1 MIILQANK
9 IERSFAGEVL
19 FDNITLQVDERDRI
33 ALVGK
38 NGAGKSTLLKILVG
52 EEEPTS
58 GEINKK
64 KDISLSYLA
73 QDSRFESENT
83 IYDEMLHV
91 FDDLRRTEKQLRQ
104 MELEMGEKSG
114 EDLDKLMADYDRLSE
129 NFRQAGGFTYEAD
142 IRAILNGFKFD
153 ESMWQM
159 KIAELSGGQNTRL
172 ALAKMLLEKPNLLVL
187 DEPTNHLDI
196 ETIAWL
202 ENYLVNYS
210 GALIIVS
217 HDRYFLDK
225 VATVTLD
232 LTKHSLDRYV
242 GNYSRFVELKEQKLA
257 TEAKNYEKQQK
268 EIAALEDFVNRNLVR
283 ASTTKRA
290 QSRRKQLEKME
301 RLDKPESGKKSANM
315 TFQSEKTSG
324 NVVLTVENA
333 AIGYDGEILS
343 EPINLDLRKMNAVA
357 IVGPNGIGKST
368 FIKSIVDQIPFIK
381 GEKRFGANVEVG
393 YYDQTQS
400 KLTPSNTVLDELWND
415 FKLTPEVEIRNRL
428 GAFLFSGD
436 DVKKSVG
443 MLSGGEK
450 ARLLLA
456 KLSMENNNFLILDEP
471 TNHLDNDMVLWLEEF
486 LNSFRGVLI
495 MVTHD
500 RYFLDRVTNKIVE
513 IDKGKLYEYDTN
525 YSGFVELKVQR
536 EEMELATERKRQSL
550 LRVEMEWMKQGIK
563 ARGTRQRARTERF
576 EELKNAKGPSMQQ
589 NVEMDSISSRLGKT
603 TIELEHISKGF
614 GDKHLINDFSYIF
627 LRDDRIGFIGPNG
640 CGKST
645 LMKMI
650 MGILKPDEGNITI
663 GDTVKIGYFA
673 QENEDMTGD
682 IRVIDYI
689 KNVAEYIQ
697 TTKGQTS
704 ASQMLDRFLFPPEL
718 QYTPLD
724 KLSGG
729 EQRRLYLLKVLMEA
743 PNVLILD
750 EPTNDL
756 DIQTLTILEDY
767 LDTFAGIVIT
777 VSHDRYFLD
786 RIVNRIFAFEEG
798 GHLKQYEGG
807 YTDYLEKV
815 KPAAKPEKSKPA
827 KKENNGKKFQKEHQ
841 KKLKFTYKEQKE
853 FETID
858 DDIAKLEEKLEQLDE
873 EIMENATNSG
883 KLAELTEQK
892 ESAQAELDEK
902 MDRWVYLNDL
912 AEQIANQ

>member
-1 MIILQANK
+1 MNILNIEHISK
-9 IERSFAGEVL
+9 IYGEKVI
-19 FDNITLQVDERDRI
+19 FDDVSLGIHSGDKIGVIGVNGT
-33 ALVGK
+33 GK
-38 NGAGKSTLLKILVG
+38 TTLLKIIAKIN
-52 EEEPTS
+52 EPDK
-58 GEINKK
+58 GQIICGNG
-64 KDISLSYLA
+64 IRVSYLPQNPEFPKKQSILEYVMDGKEH
-73 QDSRFESENT
+73 QDWKTESEAKT
-83 IYDEMLHV
+83 ILTKLGIYD
-91 FDDLRRTEKQLRQ
+91 
-104 MELEMGEKSG
+104 
-114 EDLDKLMADYDRLSE
+114 
-129 NFRQAGGFTYEAD
+129 
-142 IRAILNGFKFD
+142 FD
-153 ESMWQM
+153 EGCDH
-159 KIAELSGGQNTRL
+159 LSGGQKKRV
-172 ALAKMLLEKPNLLVL
+172 ALARTLV
-187 DEPTNHLDI
+187 DPT
-196 ETIAWL
+196 
-202 ENYLVNYS
+202 
-210 GALIIVS
+210 
-217 HDRYFLDK
+217 
-225 VATVTLD
+225 
-232 LTKHSLDRYV
+232 
-242 GNYSRFVELKEQKLA
+242 
-257 TEAKNYEKQQK
+257 
-268 EIAALEDFVNRNLVR
+268 
-283 ASTTKRA
+283 
-290 QSRRKQLEKME
+290 
-301 RLDKPESGKKSANM
+301 
-315 TFQSEKTSG
+315 
-324 NVVLTVENA
+324 
-333 AIGYDGEILS
+333 
-343 EPINLDLRKMNAVA
+343 
-357 IVGPNGIGKST
+357 
-368 FIKSIVDQIPFIK
+368 
-381 GEKRFGANVEVG
+381 EV
-393 YYDQTQS
+393 
-400 KLTPSNTVLDELWND
+400 
-415 FKLTPEVEIRNRL
+415 
-428 GAFLFSGD
+428 
-436 DVKKSVG
+436 
-443 MLSGGEK
+443 
-450 ARLLLA
+450 
-456 KLSMENNNFLILDEP
+456 LILDEP

-536 EEMELATERKRQSL
+536 EEMELATERKRHSL

-614 GDKHLINDFSYIF
+614 GDKHLINDFSYIV

-689 KNVAEYIQ
+689 RNVAEYIQ
-697 TTKGQTS
+697 TTKGQAS

-815 KPAAKPEKSKPA
+815 KPIAKQEKSKLE
-827 KKENNGKKFQKEHQ
+827 KKENNGKKFRKEHQ

-858 DDIAKLEEKLEQLDE
+858 DDIAKLEEKIEQLDE
-873 EIMENATNSG
+873 EIIENATNSG
-883 KLAELTEQK
+883 KLAELTQQK
-892 ESAQAELDEK
+892 EETEEALNEK
-902 MDRWVYLNDL
+902 MDRWAYLNDL
-912 AEQIANQ
+912 AEQIAN

>member
-1 MIILQANK
+1 MMNILNIEHISK
-9 IERSFAGEVL
+9 IYGEKVI
-19 FDNITLQVDERDRI
+19 FDDVSLGIHSGDKIGVIGVNGT
-33 ALVGK
+33 GK
-38 NGAGKSTLLKILVG
+38 TTLLKIIAKIN
-52 EEEPTS
+52 EPDK
-58 GEINKK
+58 GQIICGNG
-64 KDISLSYLA
+64 IRVSYLPQNPEFPKKQSILEYVMDGKEH
-73 QDSRFESENT
+73 QDWKTESEAKT
-83 IYDEMLHV
+83 ILTKLGIYD
-91 FDDLRRTEKQLRQ
+91 
-104 MELEMGEKSG
+104 
-114 EDLDKLMADYDRLSE
+114 
-129 NFRQAGGFTYEAD
+129 
-142 IRAILNGFKFD
+142 FD
-153 ESMWQM
+153 EGCDH
-159 KIAELSGGQNTRL
+159 LSGGQKKRV
-172 ALAKMLLEKPNLLVL
+172 ALARTLV
-187 DEPTNHLDI
+187 DPT
-196 ETIAWL
+196 
-202 ENYLVNYS
+202 
-210 GALIIVS
+210 
-217 HDRYFLDK
+217 
-225 VATVTLD
+225 
-232 LTKHSLDRYV
+232 
-242 GNYSRFVELKEQKLA
+242 
-257 TEAKNYEKQQK
+257 
-268 EIAALEDFVNRNLVR
+268 
-283 ASTTKRA
+283 
-290 QSRRKQLEKME
+290 
-301 RLDKPESGKKSANM
+301 
-315 TFQSEKTSG
+315 
-324 NVVLTVENA
+324 
-333 AIGYDGEILS
+333 
-343 EPINLDLRKMNAVA
+343 
-357 IVGPNGIGKST
+357 
-368 FIKSIVDQIPFIK
+368 
-381 GEKRFGANVEVG
+381 EV
-393 YYDQTQS
+393 
-400 KLTPSNTVLDELWND
+400 
-415 FKLTPEVEIRNRL
+415 
-428 GAFLFSGD
+428 
-436 DVKKSVG
+436 
-443 MLSGGEK
+443 
-450 ARLLLA
+450 
-456 KLSMENNNFLILDEP
+456 LILDEP

-697 TTKGQTS
+697 TTKGQAS

-815 KPAAKPEKSKPA
+815 KSAAKPEKSKPA

>member
-1 MIILQANK
+1 MNILNIEHISK
-9 IERSFAGEVL
+9 IYGEKVI
-19 FDNITLQVDERDRI
+19 FDDVSLGIHSGDKIGVIGVNGT
-33 ALVGK
+33 GK
-38 NGAGKSTLLKILVG
+38 TTLLKIIAKIN
-52 EEEPTS
+52 EPDKRQIIC
-58 GEINKK
+58 GNGIRV
-64 KDISLSYLA
+64 SYLPQNPEFPKKQSILEYVMDGKEH
-73 QDSRFESENT
+73 QDWKTESEAKT
-83 IYDEMLHV
+83 ILTKLGIYD
-91 FDDLRRTEKQLRQ
+91 
-104 MELEMGEKSG
+104 
-114 EDLDKLMADYDRLSE
+114 
-129 NFRQAGGFTYEAD
+129 
-142 IRAILNGFKFD
+142 FD
-153 ESMWQM
+153 E
-159 KIAELSGGQNTRL
+159 ECDHLSGGQKKRV
-172 ALAKMLLEKPNLLVL
+172 ALARTLV
-187 DEPTNHLDI
+187 DPT
-196 ETIAWL
+196 
-202 ENYLVNYS
+202 
-210 GALIIVS
+210 
-217 HDRYFLDK
+217 
-225 VATVTLD
+225 
-232 LTKHSLDRYV
+232 
-242 GNYSRFVELKEQKLA
+242 
-257 TEAKNYEKQQK
+257 
-268 EIAALEDFVNRNLVR
+268 
-283 ASTTKRA
+283 
-290 QSRRKQLEKME
+290 
-301 RLDKPESGKKSANM
+301 
-315 TFQSEKTSG
+315 
-324 NVVLTVENA
+324 
-333 AIGYDGEILS
+333 
-343 EPINLDLRKMNAVA
+343 
-357 IVGPNGIGKST
+357 
-368 FIKSIVDQIPFIK
+368 
-381 GEKRFGANVEVG
+381 EV
-393 YYDQTQS
+393 
-400 KLTPSNTVLDELWND
+400 
-415 FKLTPEVEIRNRL
+415 
-428 GAFLFSGD
+428 
-436 DVKKSVG
+436 
-443 MLSGGEK
+443 
-450 ARLLLA
+450 
-456 KLSMENNNFLILDEP
+456 LILDEP

-697 TTKGQTS
+697 TTKGQAS

-892 ESAQAELDEK
+892 ESAQAKLDEK

>member
-1 MIILQANK
+1 MNILNIEHISK
-9 IERSFAGEVL
+9 IYGEKVI
-19 FDNITLQVDERDRI
+19 FDDVSLGIHSGDKIGVIGVNGT
-33 ALVGK
+33 GK
-38 NGAGKSTLLKILVG
+38 TTLLKIIAKIN
-52 EEEPTS
+52 EPDK
-58 GEINKK
+58 GQIICGNG
-64 KDISLSYLA
+64 IRVSYLPQNPEFPKKQSILEYVMDGKEH
-73 QDSRFESENT
+73 QDWKTESEAKT
-83 IYDEMLHV
+83 ILTKLGIYD
-91 FDDLRRTEKQLRQ
+91 
-104 MELEMGEKSG
+104 
-114 EDLDKLMADYDRLSE
+114 
-129 NFRQAGGFTYEAD
+129 
-142 IRAILNGFKFD
+142 FD
-153 ESMWQM
+153 EGYDH
-159 KIAELSGGQNTRL
+159 LSGGQKKRV
-172 ALAKMLLEKPNLLVL
+172 ALARTLV
-187 DEPTNHLDI
+187 DPT
-196 ETIAWL
+196 
-202 ENYLVNYS
+202 
-210 GALIIVS
+210 
-217 HDRYFLDK
+217 
-225 VATVTLD
+225 
-232 LTKHSLDRYV
+232 
-242 GNYSRFVELKEQKLA
+242 
-257 TEAKNYEKQQK
+257 
-268 EIAALEDFVNRNLVR
+268 
-283 ASTTKRA
+283 
-290 QSRRKQLEKME
+290 
-301 RLDKPESGKKSANM
+301 
-315 TFQSEKTSG
+315 
-324 NVVLTVENA
+324 
-333 AIGYDGEILS
+333 
-343 EPINLDLRKMNAVA
+343 
-357 IVGPNGIGKST
+357 
-368 FIKSIVDQIPFIK
+368 
-381 GEKRFGANVEVG
+381 EV
-393 YYDQTQS
+393 
-400 KLTPSNTVLDELWND
+400 
-415 FKLTPEVEIRNRL
+415 
-428 GAFLFSGD
+428 
-436 DVKKSVG
+436 
-443 MLSGGEK
+443 
-450 ARLLLA
+450 
-456 KLSMENNNFLILDEP
+456 LILDEP

-614 GDKHLINDFSYIF
+614 GDKHLINDFSYIV

-689 KNVAEYIQ
+689 RNVAEYIQ
-697 TTKGQTS
+697 TTKGQAS

-815 KPAAKPEKSKPA
+815 KPIAKQEKSKPE
-827 KKENNGKKFQKEHQ
+827 KKENNGKKFRKEHQ

-858 DDIAKLEEKLEQLDE
+858 DDIAKLEEKIEQLDE

-883 KLAELTEQK
+883 KLAELTQQK
-892 ESAQAELDEK
+892 EETEEALNKK

>member
-1 MIILQANK
+1 MNILNIEHISK
-9 IERSFAGEVL
+9 IYGEKVI
-19 FDNITLQVDERDRI
+19 FDDVSLGIHSGDKIGVIGVNGT
-33 ALVGK
+33 GK
-38 NGAGKSTLLKILVG
+38 TTLLKIIAKIN
-52 EEEPTS
+52 EPDK
-58 GEINKK
+58 GQIICGNG
-64 KDISLSYLA
+64 IRVSYLPQNPEFPKKQSILEYVMDGKEH
-73 QDSRFESENT
+73 QDWKTESEAKT
-83 IYDEMLHV
+83 ILTKLGIYD
-91 FDDLRRTEKQLRQ
+91 
-104 MELEMGEKSG
+104 
-114 EDLDKLMADYDRLSE
+114 
-129 NFRQAGGFTYEAD
+129 
-142 IRAILNGFKFD
+142 FD
-153 ESMWQM
+153 EGCDH
-159 KIAELSGGQNTRL
+159 LSGGQKKRV
-172 ALAKMLLEKPNLLVL
+172 ALARTLV
-187 DEPTNHLDI
+187 DPT
-196 ETIAWL
+196 
-202 ENYLVNYS
+202 
-210 GALIIVS
+210 
-217 HDRYFLDK
+217 
-225 VATVTLD
+225 
-232 LTKHSLDRYV
+232 
-242 GNYSRFVELKEQKLA
+242 
-257 TEAKNYEKQQK
+257 
-268 EIAALEDFVNRNLVR
+268 
-283 ASTTKRA
+283 
-290 QSRRKQLEKME
+290 
-301 RLDKPESGKKSANM
+301 
-315 TFQSEKTSG
+315 
-324 NVVLTVENA
+324 
-333 AIGYDGEILS
+333 
-343 EPINLDLRKMNAVA
+343 
-357 IVGPNGIGKST
+357 
-368 FIKSIVDQIPFIK
+368 
-381 GEKRFGANVEVG
+381 EV
-393 YYDQTQS
+393 
-400 KLTPSNTVLDELWND
+400 
-415 FKLTPEVEIRNRL
+415 
-428 GAFLFSGD
+428 
-436 DVKKSVG
+436 
-443 MLSGGEK
+443 
-450 ARLLLA
+450 
-456 KLSMENNNFLILDEP
+456 LILDEP

-614 GDKHLINDFSYIF
+614 GDKHLINDFSYIV

-689 KNVAEYIQ
+689 RNVAEYIQ
-697 TTKGQTS
+697 TTKGQAS
-704 ASQMLDRFLFPPEL
+704 ESQMLDRFLFPPEL

-815 KPAAKPEKSKPA
+815 KPIAKQEKSKLE
-827 KKENNGKKFQKEHQ
+827 KKENNGKKFRKEHQ

-858 DDIAKLEEKLEQLDE
+858 DDIAKLEEKIEQLDE

-883 KLAELTEQK
+883 KLAELTQQK
-892 ESAQAELDEK
+892 EETEEALNEK

>member
-1 MIILQANK
+1 MNILNIEHISK
-9 IERSFAGEVL
+9 IYGEKVI
-19 FDNITLQVDERDRI
+19 FDDVSLGIHSGDKIGVIGVNGT
-33 ALVGK
+33 GK
-38 NGAGKSTLLKILVG
+38 TTLLKIIAKIN
-52 EEEPTS
+52 EPDK
-58 GEINKK
+58 GQIICGNG
-64 KDISLSYLA
+64 IRASYLPQNPEFPKKQSILEYVMDGKEH
-73 QDSRFESENT
+73 QDWKTESEAKT
-83 IYDEMLHV
+83 ILTKLGIYD
-91 FDDLRRTEKQLRQ
+91 
-104 MELEMGEKSG
+104 
-114 EDLDKLMADYDRLSE
+114 
-129 NFRQAGGFTYEAD
+129 
-142 IRAILNGFKFD
+142 FD
-153 ESMWQM
+153 EGCDH
-159 KIAELSGGQNTRL
+159 LSGGQKKRV
-172 ALAKMLLEKPNLLVL
+172 ALARTLV
-187 DEPTNHLDI
+187 DPT
-196 ETIAWL
+196 
-202 ENYLVNYS
+202 
-210 GALIIVS
+210 
-217 HDRYFLDK
+217 
-225 VATVTLD
+225 
-232 LTKHSLDRYV
+232 
-242 GNYSRFVELKEQKLA
+242 
-257 TEAKNYEKQQK
+257 
-268 EIAALEDFVNRNLVR
+268 
-283 ASTTKRA
+283 
-290 QSRRKQLEKME
+290 
-301 RLDKPESGKKSANM
+301 
-315 TFQSEKTSG
+315 
-324 NVVLTVENA
+324 
-333 AIGYDGEILS
+333 
-343 EPINLDLRKMNAVA
+343 
-357 IVGPNGIGKST
+357 
-368 FIKSIVDQIPFIK
+368 
-381 GEKRFGANVEVG
+381 EV
-393 YYDQTQS
+393 
-400 KLTPSNTVLDELWND
+400 
-415 FKLTPEVEIRNRL
+415 
-428 GAFLFSGD
+428 
-436 DVKKSVG
+436 
-443 MLSGGEK
+443 
-450 ARLLLA
+450 
-456 KLSMENNNFLILDEP
+456 LILDEP

-614 GDKHLINDFSYIF
+614 GDKHLINDFSYIV

-689 KNVAEYIQ
+689 RNVAEYIQ
-697 TTKGQTS
+697 TTKGQAS

-815 KPAAKPEKSKPA
+815 KPIAKQEKSKLE

-858 DDIAKLEEKLEQLDE
+858 DDIAKLEEKIEQLDE

-883 KLAELTEQK
+883 KLAELTQQK
-892 ESAQAELDEK
+892 EETEEALNEK

>member
-1 MIILQANK
+1 MNILNIEHISK
-9 IERSFAGEVL
+9 IYGEKVI
-19 FDNITLQVDERDRI
+19 FDDVSLGIHSGDKIGVIGVNGT
-33 ALVGK
+33 GK
-38 NGAGKSTLLKILVG
+38 TTLLKIIAKIN
-52 EEEPTS
+52 EPDK
-58 GEINKK
+58 GQIICGNG
-64 KDISLSYLA
+64 IRVSYLPQNPEFPKKQSILEYVMDGKEH
-73 QDSRFESENT
+73 QDWKTESEAKT
-83 IYDEMLHV
+83 ILTKLGIYD
-91 FDDLRRTEKQLRQ
+91 
-104 MELEMGEKSG
+104 
-114 EDLDKLMADYDRLSE
+114 
-129 NFRQAGGFTYEAD
+129 
-142 IRAILNGFKFD
+142 FD
-153 ESMWQM
+153 EGCDH
-159 KIAELSGGQNTRL
+159 LSGGQKKRV
-172 ALAKMLLEKPNLLVL
+172 ALARTLV
-187 DEPTNHLDI
+187 DPT
-196 ETIAWL
+196 
-202 ENYLVNYS
+202 
-210 GALIIVS
+210 
-217 HDRYFLDK
+217 
-225 VATVTLD
+225 
-232 LTKHSLDRYV
+232 
-242 GNYSRFVELKEQKLA
+242 
-257 TEAKNYEKQQK
+257 
-268 EIAALEDFVNRNLVR
+268 
-283 ASTTKRA
+283 
-290 QSRRKQLEKME
+290 
-301 RLDKPESGKKSANM
+301 
-315 TFQSEKTSG
+315 
-324 NVVLTVENA
+324 
-333 AIGYDGEILS
+333 
-343 EPINLDLRKMNAVA
+343 
-357 IVGPNGIGKST
+357 
-368 FIKSIVDQIPFIK
+368 
-381 GEKRFGANVEVG
+381 EV
-393 YYDQTQS
+393 
-400 KLTPSNTVLDELWND
+400 
-415 FKLTPEVEIRNRL
+415 
-428 GAFLFSGD
+428 
-436 DVKKSVG
+436 
-443 MLSGGEK
+443 
-450 ARLLLA
+450 
-456 KLSMENNNFLILDEP
+456 LILDEP

-614 GDKHLINDFSYIF
+614 GDKHLINDFSYIV

-689 KNVAEYIQ
+689 RNVAEYIQ
-697 TTKGQTS
+697 TTKGQAS

-815 KPAAKPEKSKPA
+815 KPIAKQEKGKPEK
-827 KKENNGKKFQKEHQ
+827 KESNGKKFQKEHQ

-858 DDIAKLEEKLEQLDE
+858 DDIAKLEEKIEQLDE

-883 KLAELTEQK
+883 KLAELTQQK
-892 ESAQAELDEK
+892 EETEEALNEK

>member
-1 MIILQANK
+1 MNILNIEHISK
-9 IERSFAGEVL
+9 IYGEKVI
-19 FDNITLQVDERDRI
+19 FDDVSLGIHSGDKIGVIGVNGT
-33 ALVGK
+33 GK
-38 NGAGKSTLLKILVG
+38 TTLLKIIAKIN
-52 EEEPTS
+52 EPDK
-58 GEINKK
+58 GQIICGNG
-64 KDISLSYLA
+64 IRVSYLPQNPEFPKKQSILEYVMDGKEH
-73 QDSRFESENT
+73 QDWKTESEAKT
-83 IYDEMLHV
+83 ILTKLGIYD
-91 FDDLRRTEKQLRQ
+91 
-104 MELEMGEKSG
+104 
-114 EDLDKLMADYDRLSE
+114 
-129 NFRQAGGFTYEAD
+129 
-142 IRAILNGFKFD
+142 FD
-153 ESMWQM
+153 EGCDH
-159 KIAELSGGQNTRL
+159 LSGGQKKRV
-172 ALAKMLLEKPNLLVL
+172 ALARTLV
-187 DEPTNHLDI
+187 DPT
-196 ETIAWL
+196 
-202 ENYLVNYS
+202 
-210 GALIIVS
+210 
-217 HDRYFLDK
+217 
-225 VATVTLD
+225 
-232 LTKHSLDRYV
+232 
-242 GNYSRFVELKEQKLA
+242 
-257 TEAKNYEKQQK
+257 
-268 EIAALEDFVNRNLVR
+268 
-283 ASTTKRA
+283 
-290 QSRRKQLEKME
+290 
-301 RLDKPESGKKSANM
+301 
-315 TFQSEKTSG
+315 
-324 NVVLTVENA
+324 
-333 AIGYDGEILS
+333 
-343 EPINLDLRKMNAVA
+343 
-357 IVGPNGIGKST
+357 
-368 FIKSIVDQIPFIK
+368 
-381 GEKRFGANVEVG
+381 EV
-393 YYDQTQS
+393 
-400 KLTPSNTVLDELWND
+400 
-415 FKLTPEVEIRNRL
+415 
-428 GAFLFSGD
+428 
-436 DVKKSVG
+436 
-443 MLSGGEK
+443 
-450 ARLLLA
+450 
-456 KLSMENNNFLILDEP
+456 LILDEP

-614 GDKHLINDFSYIF
+614 GNKHLINDFSYIF

-682 IRVIDYI
+682 IRVVDYI

-697 TTKGQTS
+697 TTKGQAS

>member
-1 MIILQANK
+1 MNILNIEHISK
-9 IERSFAGEVL
+9 IYGEKVI
-19 FDNITLQVDERDRI
+19 FDDVSLGIHSGDKIGVIGVNGT
-33 ALVGK
+33 GK
-38 NGAGKSTLLKILVG
+38 TTLLKIIAKIN
-52 EEEPTS
+52 EPDK
-58 GEINKK
+58 GQIICGNG
-64 KDISLSYLA
+64 IRVSYLPQNPEFPKKQSILEYVMDGKEH
-73 QDSRFESENT
+73 QDWKTESEAKT
-83 IYDEMLHV
+83 ILTKLGIYD
-91 FDDLRRTEKQLRQ
+91 
-104 MELEMGEKSG
+104 
-114 EDLDKLMADYDRLSE
+114 
-129 NFRQAGGFTYEAD
+129 
-142 IRAILNGFKFD
+142 FD
-153 ESMWQM
+153 EGCDH
-159 KIAELSGGQNTRL
+159 LSGGQKKRV
-172 ALAKMLLEKPNLLVL
+172 ALARTLV
-187 DEPTNHLDI
+187 DPT
-196 ETIAWL
+196 
-202 ENYLVNYS
+202 
-210 GALIIVS
+210 
-217 HDRYFLDK
+217 
-225 VATVTLD
+225 
-232 LTKHSLDRYV
+232 
-242 GNYSRFVELKEQKLA
+242 
-257 TEAKNYEKQQK
+257 
-268 EIAALEDFVNRNLVR
+268 
-283 ASTTKRA
+283 
-290 QSRRKQLEKME
+290 
-301 RLDKPESGKKSANM
+301 
-315 TFQSEKTSG
+315 
-324 NVVLTVENA
+324 
-333 AIGYDGEILS
+333 
-343 EPINLDLRKMNAVA
+343 
-357 IVGPNGIGKST
+357 
-368 FIKSIVDQIPFIK
+368 
-381 GEKRFGANVEVG
+381 EV
-393 YYDQTQS
+393 
-400 KLTPSNTVLDELWND
+400 
-415 FKLTPEVEIRNRL
+415 
-428 GAFLFSGD
+428 
-436 DVKKSVG
+436 
-443 MLSGGEK
+443 
-450 ARLLLA
+450 
-456 KLSMENNNFLILDEP
+456 LILDEP

-663 GDTVKIGYFA
+663 GDTEKIGYFA

-697 TTKGQTS
+697 TTKGQAS

>member
-1 MIILQANK
+1 
-9 IERSFAGEVL
+9 
-19 FDNITLQVDERDRI
+19 
-33 ALVGK
+33 
-38 NGAGKSTLLKILVG
+38 
-52 EEEPTS
+52 
-58 GEINKK
+58 
-64 KDISLSYLA
+64 
-73 QDSRFESENT
+73 
-83 IYDEMLHV
+83 
-91 FDDLRRTEKQLRQ
+91 
-104 MELEMGEKSG
+104 
-114 EDLDKLMADYDRLSE
+114 
-129 NFRQAGGFTYEAD
+129 
-142 IRAILNGFKFD
+142 
-153 ESMWQM
+153 
-159 KIAELSGGQNTRL
+159 
-172 ALAKMLLEKPNLLVL
+172 
-187 DEPTNHLDI
+187 
-196 ETIAWL
+196 
-202 ENYLVNYS
+202 
-210 GALIIVS
+210 
-217 HDRYFLDK
+217 
-225 VATVTLD
+225 
-232 LTKHSLDRYV
+232 
-242 GNYSRFVELKEQKLA
+242 
-257 TEAKNYEKQQK
+257 
-268 EIAALEDFVNRNLVR
+268 
-283 ASTTKRA
+283 
-290 QSRRKQLEKME
+290 
-301 RLDKPESGKKSANM
+301 
-315 TFQSEKTSG
+315 
-324 NVVLTVENA
+324 
-333 AIGYDGEILS
+333 
-343 EPINLDLRKMNAVA
+343 
-357 IVGPNGIGKST
+357 
-368 FIKSIVDQIPFIK
+368 
-381 GEKRFGANVEVG
+381 
-393 YYDQTQS
+393 
-400 KLTPSNTVLDELWND
+400 
-415 FKLTPEVEIRNRL
+415 
-428 GAFLFSGD
+428 
-436 DVKKSVG
+436 
-443 MLSGGEK
+443 
-450 ARLLLA
+450 
-456 KLSMENNNFLILDEP
+456 
-471 TNHLDNDMVLWLEEF
+471 
-486 LNSFRGVLI
+486 
-495 MVTHD
+495 
-500 RYFLDRVTNKIVE
+500 
-513 IDKGKLYEYDTN
+513 
-525 YSGFVELKVQR
+525 
-536 EEMELATERKRQSL
+536 
-550 LRVEMEWMKQGIK
+550 
-563 ARGTRQRARTERF
+563 
-576 EELKNAKGPSMQQ
+576 MQQ

-614 GDKHLINDFSYIF
+614 GNKHLINDFSYIF

-697 TTKGQTS
+697 TTKGQAS

>member
-1 MIILQANK
+1 MMNILNIEHISK
-9 IERSFAGEVL
+9 IYGEKVI
-19 FDNITLQVDERDRI
+19 FDDVSLGIHSGDKIGVIGVNGT
-33 ALVGK
+33 GK
-38 NGAGKSTLLKILVG
+38 TTLLKIIAKIN
-52 EEEPTS
+52 EPDK
-58 GEINKK
+58 GQIICGNG
-64 KDISLSYLA
+64 IRVSYLPQNPEFPKKQSILEYVMDGKEH
-73 QDSRFESENT
+73 QDWKTESEAKT
-83 IYDEMLHV
+83 ILTKLGIYD
-91 FDDLRRTEKQLRQ
+91 
-104 MELEMGEKSG
+104 
-114 EDLDKLMADYDRLSE
+114 
-129 NFRQAGGFTYEAD
+129 
-142 IRAILNGFKFD
+142 FD
-153 ESMWQM
+153 EGCDH
-159 KIAELSGGQNTRL
+159 LSGGQKKRV
-172 ALAKMLLEKPNLLVL
+172 ALARTLV
-187 DEPTNHLDI
+187 DPT
-196 ETIAWL
+196 
-202 ENYLVNYS
+202 
-210 GALIIVS
+210 
-217 HDRYFLDK
+217 
-225 VATVTLD
+225 
-232 LTKHSLDRYV
+232 
-242 GNYSRFVELKEQKLA
+242 
-257 TEAKNYEKQQK
+257 
-268 EIAALEDFVNRNLVR
+268 
-283 ASTTKRA
+283 
-290 QSRRKQLEKME
+290 
-301 RLDKPESGKKSANM
+301 
-315 TFQSEKTSG
+315 
-324 NVVLTVENA
+324 
-333 AIGYDGEILS
+333 
-343 EPINLDLRKMNAVA
+343 
-357 IVGPNGIGKST
+357 
-368 FIKSIVDQIPFIK
+368 
-381 GEKRFGANVEVG
+381 EV
-393 YYDQTQS
+393 
-400 KLTPSNTVLDELWND
+400 
-415 FKLTPEVEIRNRL
+415 
-428 GAFLFSGD
+428 
-436 DVKKSVG
+436 
-443 MLSGGEK
+443 
-450 ARLLLA
+450 
-456 KLSMENNNFLILDEP
+456 LILDEP

-576 EELKNAKGPSMQQ
+576 EEVKNAKGPSMQQ

-697 TTKGQTS
+697 TTKGQAS

-815 KPAAKPEKSKPA
+815 KPAAKPEKSKPEKSKPA

>member
-1 MIILQANK
+1 MNILNIEHISK
-9 IERSFAGEVL
+9 IYGEKVI
-19 FDNITLQVDERDRI
+19 FDDVSLGIHSGDKIGVIGVNGT
-33 ALVGK
+33 GK
-38 NGAGKSTLLKILVG
+38 TTLLKIIAKIN
-52 EEEPTS
+52 EPDK
-58 GEINKK
+58 GQIICGNG
-64 KDISLSYLA
+64 IRVSYLPQNPEFPKKQSILEYVMDGKEH
-73 QDSRFESENT
+73 QDWKTESEAKT
-83 IYDEMLHV
+83 ILTKLGIYD
-91 FDDLRRTEKQLRQ
+91 
-104 MELEMGEKSG
+104 
-114 EDLDKLMADYDRLSE
+114 
-129 NFRQAGGFTYEAD
+129 
-142 IRAILNGFKFD
+142 FD
-153 ESMWQM
+153 EGCDH
-159 KIAELSGGQNTRL
+159 LSGGQKKRV
-172 ALAKMLLEKPNLLVL
+172 ALARTLV
-187 DEPTNHLDI
+187 DPT
-196 ETIAWL
+196 
-202 ENYLVNYS
+202 
-210 GALIIVS
+210 
-217 HDRYFLDK
+217 
-225 VATVTLD
+225 
-232 LTKHSLDRYV
+232 
-242 GNYSRFVELKEQKLA
+242 
-257 TEAKNYEKQQK
+257 
-268 EIAALEDFVNRNLVR
+268 
-283 ASTTKRA
+283 
-290 QSRRKQLEKME
+290 
-301 RLDKPESGKKSANM
+301 
-315 TFQSEKTSG
+315 
-324 NVVLTVENA
+324 
-333 AIGYDGEILS
+333 
-343 EPINLDLRKMNAVA
+343 
-357 IVGPNGIGKST
+357 
-368 FIKSIVDQIPFIK
+368 
-381 GEKRFGANVEVG
+381 EV
-393 YYDQTQS
+393 
-400 KLTPSNTVLDELWND
+400 
-415 FKLTPEVEIRNRL
+415 
-428 GAFLFSGD
+428 
-436 DVKKSVG
+436 
-443 MLSGGEK
+443 
-450 ARLLLA
+450 
-456 KLSMENNNFLILDEP
+456 LILDEP
-471 TNHLDNDMVLWLEEF
+471 TNHLDNDKVLWLEEF

-614 GDKHLINDFSYIF
+614 GDKHLINDFSYIV

-650 MGILKPDEGNITI
+650 MGILQPDEGNITI

-689 KNVAEYIQ
+689 RNVAEYIQ
-697 TTKGQTS
+697 TTKGQAS

-815 KPAAKPEKSKPA
+815 KPIAKQEKGKPEK
-827 KKENNGKKFQKEHQ
+827 KESNGKKFQKEHQ

-858 DDIAKLEEKLEQLDE
+858 DDIAKLEEKIEQLDE

-883 KLAELTEQK
+883 KLAELTQQK
-892 ESAQAELDEK
+892 EETEEALNEK

>member
-1 MIILQANK
+1 MNILNIEHISK
-9 IERSFAGEVL
+9 IYGEKVI
-19 FDNITLQVDERDRI
+19 FDDVSLGIHSGDKIGVIGVNGT
-33 ALVGK
+33 GK
-38 NGAGKSTLLKILVG
+38 TTLLKIIAKIN
-52 EEEPTS
+52 EPDK
-58 GEINKK
+58 GQIICGNG
-64 KDISLSYLA
+64 IRVSYLPQNPEFPKKQSILEYVMDGKEH
-73 QDSRFESENT
+73 QDWKTESEAKT
-83 IYDEMLHV
+83 ILTKLGIYD
-91 FDDLRRTEKQLRQ
+91 
-104 MELEMGEKSG
+104 
-114 EDLDKLMADYDRLSE
+114 
-129 NFRQAGGFTYEAD
+129 
-142 IRAILNGFKFD
+142 FD
-153 ESMWQM
+153 EGCNH
-159 KIAELSGGQNTRL
+159 LSGGQKKRV
-172 ALAKMLLEKPNLLVL
+172 ALARTLV
-187 DEPTNHLDI
+187 DPT
-196 ETIAWL
+196 
-202 ENYLVNYS
+202 
-210 GALIIVS
+210 
-217 HDRYFLDK
+217 
-225 VATVTLD
+225 
-232 LTKHSLDRYV
+232 
-242 GNYSRFVELKEQKLA
+242 
-257 TEAKNYEKQQK
+257 
-268 EIAALEDFVNRNLVR
+268 
-283 ASTTKRA
+283 
-290 QSRRKQLEKME
+290 
-301 RLDKPESGKKSANM
+301 
-315 TFQSEKTSG
+315 
-324 NVVLTVENA
+324 
-333 AIGYDGEILS
+333 
-343 EPINLDLRKMNAVA
+343 
-357 IVGPNGIGKST
+357 
-368 FIKSIVDQIPFIK
+368 
-381 GEKRFGANVEVG
+381 EV
-393 YYDQTQS
+393 
-400 KLTPSNTVLDELWND
+400 
-415 FKLTPEVEIRNRL
+415 
-428 GAFLFSGD
+428 
-436 DVKKSVG
+436 
-443 MLSGGEK
+443 
-450 ARLLLA
+450 
-456 KLSMENNNFLILDEP
+456 LILDEP

-513 IDKGKLYEYDTN
+513 IEKGKLYEYDTN
-525 YSGFVELKVQR
+525 YSGFIELKVQR

-614 GDKHLINDFSYIF
+614 GDKQLINDFSYIV

-689 KNVAEYIQ
+689 RNVAEYIQ
-697 TTKGQTS
+697 TTKGQAS

-815 KPAAKPEKSKPA
+815 KPIAKQEKSKPE

-858 DDIAKLEEKLEQLDE
+858 DDIAKLEEKIEQLDE

-883 KLAELTEQK
+883 KLAELTQQK
-892 ESAQAELDEK
+892 EETEEALNEK

>member
-1 MIILQANK
+1 MNILNVEHISK
-9 IERSFAGEVL
+9 IYGEKVI
-19 FDNITLQVDERDRI
+19 FDDVSLGIHSGDKIGVIGVNGT
-33 ALVGK
+33 GK
-38 NGAGKSTLLKILVG
+38 TTLLKIIAKIN
-52 EEEPTS
+52 EPDK
-58 GEINKK
+58 GQVICGNGVRV
-64 KDISLSYLA
+64 SYLPQNPEFQKKQSILEYVMDGKEH
-73 QDSRFESENT
+73 QDWKTESEAKT
-83 IYDEMLHV
+83 ILTKLGIYDFHEECDH
-91 FDDLRRTEKQLRQ
+91 
-104 MELEMGEKSG
+104 
-114 EDLDKLMADYDRLSE
+114 
-129 NFRQAGGFTYEAD
+129 
-142 IRAILNGFKFD
+142 
-153 ESMWQM
+153 
-159 KIAELSGGQNTRL
+159 LSGGQKKRV
-172 ALAKMLLEKPNLLVL
+172 ALARTLV
-187 DEPTNHLDI
+187 DPT
-196 ETIAWL
+196 
-202 ENYLVNYS
+202 
-210 GALIIVS
+210 
-217 HDRYFLDK
+217 
-225 VATVTLD
+225 
-232 LTKHSLDRYV
+232 
-242 GNYSRFVELKEQKLA
+242 
-257 TEAKNYEKQQK
+257 
-268 EIAALEDFVNRNLVR
+268 
-283 ASTTKRA
+283 
-290 QSRRKQLEKME
+290 
-301 RLDKPESGKKSANM
+301 
-315 TFQSEKTSG
+315 
-324 NVVLTVENA
+324 
-333 AIGYDGEILS
+333 
-343 EPINLDLRKMNAVA
+343 
-357 IVGPNGIGKST
+357 
-368 FIKSIVDQIPFIK
+368 
-381 GEKRFGANVEVG
+381 EV
-393 YYDQTQS
+393 
-400 KLTPSNTVLDELWND
+400 
-415 FKLTPEVEIRNRL
+415 
-428 GAFLFSGD
+428 
-436 DVKKSVG
+436 
-443 MLSGGEK
+443 
-450 ARLLLA
+450 
-456 KLSMENNNFLILDEP
+456 LILDEP

-486 LNSFRGVLI
+486 LNNFRGVLI

-525 YSGFVELKVQR
+525 YSGFVQLKVQR

-614 GDKHLINDFSYIF
+614 GDKHLIHDFSYIF
-627 LRDDRIGFIGPNG
+627 LRDDRVGFIGPNG

-650 MGILKPDEGNITI
+650 MGILKPDEGDITI

-682 IRVIDYI
+682 TRVIDYI
-689 KNVAEYIQ
+689 RNVAEYIQ
-697 TTKGQTS
+697 TTKGQAS

-729 EQRRLYLLKVLMEA
+729 EKRRLYLLKVLMSA

-798 GHLKQYEGG
+798 GYLKQYEGG
-807 YTDYLEKV
+807 YTDYLEKI
-815 KPAAKPEKSKPA
+815 KPVIKPEKTKAS

-858 DDIAKLEEKLEQLDE
+858 DDIAKLEEKLEQLDD

-892 ESAQAELDEK
+892 EAAQAELDEK

-912 AEQIANQ
+912 AEQIENQ

>member
-1 MIILQANK
+1 MNILNIEHISK
-9 IERSFAGEVL
+9 IYGEKVI
-19 FDNITLQVDERDRI
+19 FDDVSLGIHSGDKIGVIGVNGT
-33 ALVGK
+33 GK
-38 NGAGKSTLLKILVG
+38 TTLLKIIAKIN
-52 EEEPTS
+52 EPDK
-58 GEINKK
+58 GQIICGNG
-64 KDISLSYLA
+64 IRVSYLPQNPEFPKKQSILEYVMDGKEH
-73 QDSRFESENT
+73 QDWKTESEAKT
-83 IYDEMLHV
+83 ILTKLGIYD
-91 FDDLRRTEKQLRQ
+91 
-104 MELEMGEKSG
+104 
-114 EDLDKLMADYDRLSE
+114 
-129 NFRQAGGFTYEAD
+129 
-142 IRAILNGFKFD
+142 FD
-153 ESMWQM
+153 EGCNH
-159 KIAELSGGQNTRL
+159 LSGGQKKRV
-172 ALAKMLLEKPNLLVL
+172 ALARTLV
-187 DEPTNHLDI
+187 DPT
-196 ETIAWL
+196 
-202 ENYLVNYS
+202 
-210 GALIIVS
+210 
-217 HDRYFLDK
+217 
-225 VATVTLD
+225 
-232 LTKHSLDRYV
+232 
-242 GNYSRFVELKEQKLA
+242 
-257 TEAKNYEKQQK
+257 
-268 EIAALEDFVNRNLVR
+268 
-283 ASTTKRA
+283 
-290 QSRRKQLEKME
+290 
-301 RLDKPESGKKSANM
+301 
-315 TFQSEKTSG
+315 
-324 NVVLTVENA
+324 
-333 AIGYDGEILS
+333 
-343 EPINLDLRKMNAVA
+343 
-357 IVGPNGIGKST
+357 
-368 FIKSIVDQIPFIK
+368 
-381 GEKRFGANVEVG
+381 EV
-393 YYDQTQS
+393 
-400 KLTPSNTVLDELWND
+400 
-415 FKLTPEVEIRNRL
+415 
-428 GAFLFSGD
+428 
-436 DVKKSVG
+436 
-443 MLSGGEK
+443 
-450 ARLLLA
+450 
-456 KLSMENNNFLILDEP
+456 LILDEP

-614 GDKHLINDFSYIF
+614 GDKHLINDFSYIV

-689 KNVAEYIQ
+689 RNVAEYIQ
-697 TTKGQTS
+697 TTKGQAS

-858 DDIAKLEEKLEQLDE
+858 DDIAKLEEKIEQLDE

-883 KLAELTEQK
+883 KLAELTQQK
-892 ESAQAELDEK
+892 EETEEALNEK

>member
-1 MIILQANK
+1 MNILNIEHISK
-9 IERSFAGEVL
+9 IYGEKVI
-19 FDNITLQVDERDRI
+19 FDDVSLGIHSGDKIGVIGVNGT
-33 ALVGK
+33 GK
-38 NGAGKSTLLKILVG
+38 TTLLKIIAKIN
-52 EEEPTS
+52 EPDK
-58 GEINKK
+58 GQIICGNG
-64 KDISLSYLA
+64 IRVSYLPQNPEFPKKQSILEYVMDGKEH
-73 QDSRFESENT
+73 QDWKTESEAKT
-83 IYDEMLHV
+83 ILTKLGIYD
-91 FDDLRRTEKQLRQ
+91 
-104 MELEMGEKSG
+104 
-114 EDLDKLMADYDRLSE
+114 
-129 NFRQAGGFTYEAD
+129 
-142 IRAILNGFKFD
+142 FD
-153 ESMWQM
+153 EGCDH
-159 KIAELSGGQNTRL
+159 LSGGQKKRV
-172 ALAKMLLEKPNLLVL
+172 ALARTLV
-187 DEPTNHLDI
+187 DPT
-196 ETIAWL
+196 
-202 ENYLVNYS
+202 
-210 GALIIVS
+210 
-217 HDRYFLDK
+217 
-225 VATVTLD
+225 
-232 LTKHSLDRYV
+232 
-242 GNYSRFVELKEQKLA
+242 
-257 TEAKNYEKQQK
+257 
-268 EIAALEDFVNRNLVR
+268 
-283 ASTTKRA
+283 
-290 QSRRKQLEKME
+290 
-301 RLDKPESGKKSANM
+301 
-315 TFQSEKTSG
+315 
-324 NVVLTVENA
+324 
-333 AIGYDGEILS
+333 
-343 EPINLDLRKMNAVA
+343 
-357 IVGPNGIGKST
+357 
-368 FIKSIVDQIPFIK
+368 
-381 GEKRFGANVEVG
+381 EV
-393 YYDQTQS
+393 
-400 KLTPSNTVLDELWND
+400 
-415 FKLTPEVEIRNRL
+415 
-428 GAFLFSGD
+428 
-436 DVKKSVG
+436 
-443 MLSGGEK
+443 
-450 ARLLLA
+450 
-456 KLSMENNNFLILDEP
+456 LILDEP

-536 EEMELATERKRQSL
+536 EEMELATERKRHSL

-614 GDKHLINDFSYIF
+614 GDKHLINDFSYIV

-689 KNVAEYIQ
+689 RNVAEYIQ
-697 TTKGQTS
+697 TTKGQAS

-815 KPAAKPEKSKPA
+815 KPIAKQEKSKLE
-827 KKENNGKKFQKEHQ
+827 KKENNGKKFRKEHQ

-858 DDIAKLEEKLEQLDE
+858 DDIAKLEEKIEQLDE
-873 EIMENATNSG
+873 EIIENATNSG
-883 KLAELTEQK
+883 KLAELTQQK
-892 ESAQAELDEK
+892 EETEEALNEK